1 MEERYIKAIDPDK
14 WVRPAGWPVL
24 PNITSADNKFAGVY
38 AIYENKTNRL
48 AISHNSASSNNTIDW
63 GDGTSTTW
71 SGTALQIKTW
81 NYSTI
86 FAPVMK
92 DDAGYN
98 YKPILIQYQLNSG
111 NIGTLQLS
119 ANIATAGQV
128 VQSNWL
134 DFLISWILLYTWQL
148 RPQTL
153 QRINVVRG
161 PGNQNFSNAYTL
173 LRGLRVLEGTIFGPG
188 NTNSYTSLLNA
199 FTGIGPVRLGDIEVN
214 RVGTPI
220 SASGLFNGGFIRSV
234 GNMTFNNVNSLAS
247 SFLSCRDLTE
257 VGNITATAATTITDM
272 FNACTN
278 LRKIGLIDIGTSGT
292 VTNVSTFAN
301 CVNLR
306 EIEFVSAVRLT
317 VTTSMFSGCAR
328 LRKLRL
334 PGMAITFSIADA
346 DMERDALVDLF
357 TDLADLT
364 SLPSQTITITNNPGV
379 ANLTVGDLAI
389 ATGKNWLVV
398 TT

>member
-1 MEERYIKAIDPDK
+1 MEERYIKAIDPEK
-14 WVRPAGWPVL
+14 WIRPAGWPAL
-24 PNITSADNKFAGVY
+24 PNLTSADNKFAGVY

-48 AISHNSASSNNTIDW
+48 AISHNSAGSNTIDW

-71 SGTALQIKTW
+71 SGSGLQIKTW
-81 NYSTI
+81 DYSTI
-86 FAPVMK
+86 VAPVMK

-111 NIGTLQLS
+111 TPNALQLS
-119 ANIATAGQV
+119 ANIATVGQV
-128 VQSNWL
+128 VQSFWL
-134 DFLISWILLYTWQL
+134 DFLISWPAIAFWLL

-161 PGNQNFSNAYTL
+161 PGNQNFSNTYTS

-188 NTNSYTSLLNA
+188 NTNNYTSLLNA
-199 FTGIGPVRLGDIEVN
+199 FTGIGPVILGNIEVN

-220 SASGLFNGGFIRSV
+220 NAFGLFNGGFIRSI
-234 GNMTFNNVNSLAS
+234 GNITLNNVNQLSA

-257 VGNITATAATTITDM
+257 VGNITATSATTINDM
-272 FNACTN
+272 FNGCTN

-292 VTNVSTFAN
+292 VANTATFIN

-317 VTTSMFSGCAR
+317 TTTSMFSGCSR

-334 PGMAITFSIADA
+334 PGMAITFSIADC

-357 TDLADLT
+357 NDLAT
-364 SLPSQTITITNNPGV
+364 VGTTQTITITNNPGTI
-379 ANLTVGDLAI
+379 NLTPSDLAI
-389 ATGKNWLVV
+389 ATGKGWLVN
-398 TT
+398 T